1 MIVLDTNVI
10 SAVTAESPDAAI
22 VRWLDEQQADE
33 LLTTT
38 VTTFELWMGVERL
51 DMERRRDEL
60 ARRTE
65 TLLSGML
72 VQPPLILSEQAARLA
87 AALQGRRKRAGIVI
101 DHRDAMIAGTCLAHG
116 AALATRNIRHF
127 ADAGVTLV
135 DPWAA
140 VVDT

>member
-22 VRWLDEQQADE
+22 VRWLDEQQAEE

-38 VTTFELWMGVERL
+38 VTIFELWMGVERL
-51 DMERRRDEL
+51 DAGRRRDEL

-72 VQPPLILSEQAARLA
+72 VQPSLILSEQAARLA
-87 AALQGRRKRAGIVI
+87 ATLQGRRKRAGIVI
-101 DHRDAMIAGTCLAHG
+101 DHRDAMIAGICLAHG
-116 AALATRNIRHF
+116 ATLATRNIRHF

-140 VVDT
+140 AADT